1 MCPYNTEVTQRLLKL
16 GGDHLAG
23 VKSIHTRIQ
32 TFYGMTSTYIYSER
46 DVERRAWEVYGGP
59 NGLKARQAQ

>member
-1 MCPYNTEVTQRLLKL
+1 
-16 GGDHLAG
+16 
-23 VKSIHTRIQ
+23 
-32 TFYGMTSTYIYSER
+32 MTSTYIYSER